1 MKAVNHTKRVLG
13 DIFTIAYGTLLLL
26 PLFTVK
32 KGLFWSLRNVK
43 DPEMRLKVIESLVD
57 GIIPATIEI
66 KEGIKVSAKDLVS
79 L

>member
-26 PLFTVK
+26 PLFAIRE
-32 KGLFWSLRNVK
+32 GLFWSLRNVK